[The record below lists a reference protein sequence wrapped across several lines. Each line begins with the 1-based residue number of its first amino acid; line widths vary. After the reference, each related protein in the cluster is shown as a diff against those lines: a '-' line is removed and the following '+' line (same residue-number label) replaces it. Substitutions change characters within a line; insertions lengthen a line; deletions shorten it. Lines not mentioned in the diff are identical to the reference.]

1 MSDLSHAYH
10 KRYYS
15 ELLPDS
21 PDWIHEQL
29 TEEAC
34 QAAARLNDEIGTSSE
49 LGDELLAE
57 RATFAEFKL
66 KTWEEQRT
74 LRAERDKLLGFYTEI
89 VRELGDDLVLKRIRE
104 LTARAESAE
113 HDCRVLAA
121 QLNDVE
127 TELVDHKNAL
137 AVASRSADE
146 QMRYKR
152 EAEAKLAGVHAA
164 VVEACKNAQMKVL
177 VWYPENTR
185 SYIHPNQLAEI
196 YESQTTECMAA
207 IEAVFEPGVLKRL
220 AKNEEAAP

>member
-66 KTWEEQRT
+66 KTWDEQRT

-104 LTARAESAE
+104 LTVRAEA
-113 HDCRVLAA
+113 
-121 QLNDVE
+121 
-127 TELVDHKNAL
+127 
-137 AVASRSADE
+137 
-146 QMRYKR
+146 
-152 EAEAKLAGVHAA
+152 AEAKLASVRAA
-164 VVEACKNAQMKVL
+164 VVDACRNAQKKVL
-177 VWYPENTR
+177 LWYPENTR
-185 SYIHPNQLAEI
+185 SYIHPNQLAGI
-196 YESQTTECMAA
+196 YESQVTECIAA
-207 IEAVFEPGVLKRL
+207 IEAVFEAGGPQQEDSTK
-220 AKNEEAAP
+220 